1 MPSTRQRQSRL
12 SFTPL
17 PSSSP
22 ATKAYNKQIQDRAA
36 AVTIRGSPSKKRKL
50 RDSSDEIAQMDGV
63 NDSMPTPAATLE
75 RNGNRITGTGLPPD
89 EDEDSDDVPLV
100 PTQRSKPHKRR
111 KTARQQRLDFS
122 NPRDA
127 DSFDSPVKL
136 SSSAQPQ
143 SSTRAGMFGSGNKRT
158 TVISSDEE
166 SEEELPSPAK
176 MTEKKKGRKLKRS
189 KKAKAKETRQTRST
203 RRSSQIEPES
213 EEDEVVAS
221 SQRQLPLEV
230 ESDDEEDEMPNT
242 MATQRRKRARKEA
255 SPDSFISSSPPIGP
269 INDSDDDL
277 EIIEQPSKRRKRSRD
292 GADVDDEDE
301 DEDEDAEPITPG
313 RRKLKRPQ
321 RKFNQQEADDLAED
335 LDFLGPSSD
344 AENEARKPR
353 NTQTTQKEARQ
364 SALEKLKRKRS
375 SQPAPLQPIV
385 VDYEEDE
392 QEDEHQDSGSD
403 NNDDDDEVE
412 EAQPLP
418 MSSRQYFT
426 ANEQDEDFIE
436 SEGEAGD
443 GILGAPDSNMPIEFT
458 QYARMK
464 PKELFVYAVEWMVQK
479 KINPAFSMDDEIYGL
494 TFRKLDDEVKGLAGS
509 KFTSS
514 AWTEEF
520 TFALRA
526 RPDIAYE
533 PLDRS
538 GEHYLNDHC
547 DACNRSGHP
556 ATFQIQFQGKP
567 YHLENL
573 EEVNNDADDDSDSD
587 DGSDGHTNSSD
598 EDNKPCWDAQGREIV
613 PATRT
618 FYVGKFCMGNAKTA
632 HALQHWKYHL
642 NAWVVV
648 WLTSNGY
655 LRAEKIVE
663 RDSWSERKRRKHAN
677 KIADRMEKMG
687 VVKKLWKEFSG
698 NISEARDSK
707 QGRW

>member
-1 MPSTRQRQSRL
+1 MPSTRQSQARL

-22 ATKAYNKQIQDRAA
+22 ATKGYNKQIQDRAA

-50 RDSSDEIAQMDGV
+50 RDSSDEGAQMNGV

-75 RNGNRITGTGLPPD
+75 RNGNRMTGTGLPPD
-89 EDEDSDDVPLV
+89 DEEDSDDVPLV
-100 PTQRSKPHKRR
+100 PTQRSKPHKKR

-122 NPRDA
+122 NTRDA
-127 DSFDSPVKL
+127 DSFDSPLKL
-136 SSSAQPQ
+136 SSSTQPQ
-143 SSTRAGMFGSGNKRT
+143 SSTRAGMFGSGQKRT

-176 MTEKKKGRKLKRS
+176 ITEKKGRKLKRS
-189 KKAKAKETRQTRST
+189 KKAEAEEIRQTRST

-213 EEDEVVAS
+213 EENDIVVS

-242 MATQRRKRARKEA
+242 MATQRRKRARKQA
-255 SPDSFISSSPPIGP
+255 SPDSFVSSSPPIGP

-277 EIIEQPSKRRKRSRD
+277 EIIEQSSKRRTRGGD
-292 GADVDDEDE
+292 NDEDE
-301 DEDEDAEPITPG
+301 EEDEDAEPITPG
-313 RRKLKRPQ
+313 RRKLKRPT

-375 SQPAPLQPIV
+375 SQPAPSQPIV
-385 VDYEEDE
+385 VDDEEDKL
-392 QEDEHQDSGSD
+392 EDEHQDSACD
-403 NNDDDDEVE
+403 DNDDDEEVE
-412 EAQPLP
+412 EAQSPP

-426 ANEQDEDFIE
+426 ADEQDKDFIE
-436 SEGEAGD
+436 SEDEAED
-443 GILGAPDSNMPIEFT
+443 GILGAPDTNVPIQFT
-458 QYARMK
+458 RYARMK
-464 PKELFVYAVEWMVQK
+464 PKELFQFAVEWMVQK

-538 GEHYLNDHC
+538 GEHYLSDHC

-556 ATFQIQFQGKP
+556 ATYQIQFQGKP

-573 EEVNNDADDDSDSD
+573 EEVNNDAEDDSDSD
-587 DGSDGHTNSSD
+587 DGSDDDTNPSD
-598 EDNKPCWDAQGREIV
+598 EDNNPTWDAQGREIV
-613 PATRT
+613 PATKT

-632 HALQHWKYHL
+632 HSLQHWKYHL

-648 WLTSNGY
+648 WLTRNGY

-687 VVKKLWKEFSG
+687 VVKQLWKEFSG